1 MNPYLTASEIASAL
15 RRSVWSV
22 YRDAASGRIPCRRV
36 NGRGRLLFDPAEVRA
51 ALAGNGPSASADKC
65 RSLEPAAAA

>member
-22 YRDAASGRIPCRRV
+22 YRDAASGRIPCHRV
-36 NGRGRLLFDPAEVRA
+36 NGRGRLLFDPPEVRA
-51 ALAGNGPSASADKC
+51 ALAGNGPSPPADKC